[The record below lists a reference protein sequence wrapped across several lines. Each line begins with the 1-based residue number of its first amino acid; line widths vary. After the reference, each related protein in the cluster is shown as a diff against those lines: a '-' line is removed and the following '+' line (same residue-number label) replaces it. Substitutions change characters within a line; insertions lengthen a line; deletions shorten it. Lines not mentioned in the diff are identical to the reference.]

1 METYLSTALGDDAQA
16 ADLAKRMSSEG
27 VALSDLSD
35 LDEDHLIDAFAMKL
49 GPRIRLLRYV
59 EAHPPPKPSSLS
71 PPKPHRLIRRRSS
84 LLVRDR
90 KLTSAQFMHVWNYYA
105 GDADRIEGPK
115 VDALLNDLLRQRSA
129 HPLSAAELEDDKK
142 LLLESFASPD
152 GSFELSA
159 LSVLM
164 SVEDCFLLKFKKKNK
179 VTSIE
184 LMKIWQHYDEDN
196 DGTIE
201 QIELQG
207 LLRDLLTAAA
217 TQSEGGSGSVVSP
230 TDVREYS
237 EVLLDM
243 FDTDHDGKISIG
255 ELSKILNTEKS
266 YLEHLKG
273 RSSLTKEQFN
283 RVWKHYDRDGTGLIS
298 GPALRA
304 LAWDVIRG
312 EGAEAVEVIRLN
324 EILEREAAII
334 EVAEIGESQGLNK
347 LNLTTLLGLNPE
359 LAT

>member
-1 METYLSTALGDDAQA
+1 MEEYLHTALSDEAMA
-16 ADLAKRMSSEG
+16 NDLAKRMSSEG
-27 VALSDLSD
+27 VELSDLSD
-35 LDEDHLIDAFAMKL
+35 LDEDHLKDAFAMKL

-59 EAHPPPKPSSLS
+59 EAHPPPRQLLG
-71 PPKPHRLIRRRSS
+71 PPKPNKLIRRRSS
-84 LLVRDR
+84 LLTRDR

-105 GDADRIEGPK
+105 GNADRIEGPK

-129 HPLSAAELEDDKK
+129 HPLSASELDEDKA
-142 LLLESFASPD
+142 LLLDSFASAD

-164 SVEDCFLLKFKKKNK
+164 SVEDCFLLNFKKKNK
-179 VTSIE
+179 VTSVE
-184 LMKIWQHYDEDN
+184 LMQIWQHYDEDN

-201 QIELQG
+201 KIELQG

-217 TQSEGGSGSVVSP
+217 QSDSGDGSVVTP

-243 FDTDHDGKISIG
+243 FDGDHDGKISIG
-255 ELSKILNTEKS
+255 ELSKILNAEKC
-266 YLEHLKG
+266 YLDHLKG

-283 RVWKHYDRDGTGLIS
+283 RVWKHYDRDATGLLS

-304 LAWDVIRG
+304 LSWDVIRG
-312 EGAEAVEVIRLN
+312 EGEEAVEVISLE
-324 EILEREAAII
+324 EILEREAEIL
-334 EVAEIGESQGLNK
+334 EVGEVGDSQGLSK
-347 LNLTTLLGLNPE
+347 ANLATLLGLDPA
-359 LAT
+359 LAE